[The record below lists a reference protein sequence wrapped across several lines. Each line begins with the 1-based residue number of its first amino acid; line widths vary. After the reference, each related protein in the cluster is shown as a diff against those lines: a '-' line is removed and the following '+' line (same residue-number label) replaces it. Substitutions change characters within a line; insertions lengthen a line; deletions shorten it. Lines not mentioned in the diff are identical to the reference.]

1 MNGLPW
7 WQDAC
12 PVQDDDI
19 VMAHETINSK
29 ALILEVFLFHTVS
42 QMLARKEPGLWR
54 RKLPGC
60 SVLDW
65 VGED

>member
-1 MNGLPW
+1 
-7 WQDAC
+7 
-12 PVQDDDI
+12 
-19 VMAHETINSK
+19 MAHETINSK